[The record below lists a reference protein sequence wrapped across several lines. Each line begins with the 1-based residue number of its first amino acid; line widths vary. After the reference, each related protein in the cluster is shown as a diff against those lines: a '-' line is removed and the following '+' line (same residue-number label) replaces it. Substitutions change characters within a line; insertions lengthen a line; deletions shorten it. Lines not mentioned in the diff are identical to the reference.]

1 MSRIDD
7 TLDLLPGSQWFCT
20 LDLASGYWQCKVS
33 EQDKPKTAFITHRG
47 LFQFNV
53 MPFGLCNAPAT
64 FSRMMD
70 IVLSGMK
77 IDRCLFYL
85 DDVIVFVKPFETSL
99 ENLVFKRLRE
109 SNLKLK
115 PKKCVLFKTQVSY
128 LGRIVTKDGAHV
140 LDENV
145 KPVKNWPEP

>member
-1 MSRIDD
+1 
-7 TLDLLPGSQWFCT
+7 
-20 LDLASGYWQCKVS
+20 
-33 EQDKPKTAFITHRG
+33 
-47 LFQFNV
+47 

-85 DDVIVFVKPFETSL
+85 DDVIVFGKPFETSL

-145 KPVKNWPEP
+145 KPVKNWPEPQNVKDVQSFLGLAGYYRRFIPNFSEIASPMTQLTKKNKTFNWTAKCSESFQ